1 MGNFTSALS
10 WFTHNINTQEYVSFD
25 RLILTTGSDKIHS
38 DGVVANST
46 TAASNNGP
54 ITGSFNV
61 TRQVSLTTTNALID
75 VDLNISH
82 KESDAYDGV
91 SAVISTSNGAVK
103 ANMGL
108 YYSNETHSDS
118 QGGKF
123 DLVASTKNALVD
135 LQFTTAPVDSIL
147 ACSVSTSN
155 GPADVHLHPTYE
167 GSVTLVNSHGIT
179 GIHQNDALED
189 PSGRG
194 RSRVVGWDHKWKLWW
209 LGWVGWGEKKKA
221 GQLVV
226 KTSNADN
233 TLWL

>member
-1 MGNFTSALS
+1 MGNFTSSLS
-10 WFTHNINTQEYVSFD
+10 WFTYNIDTRQYVSFD
-25 RLILTTGSDKIHS
+25 QLTVTTGSDKIYS
-38 DGVVANST
+38 AGVLANSM

-61 TRQVSLTTTNALID
+61 TRQVSLTTTNAQID
-75 VDLNISH
+75 VDLNLFH
-82 KESDAYDGV
+82 KESDANDGM
-91 SAVISTSNGAVK
+91 SAVMSTSNGAVK
-103 ANMGL
+103 ANVGL

-123 DLVASTKNALVD
+123 DLIASTKNALVN

-155 GPADVHLHPTYE
+155 APVDVHLHPTYE
-167 GSVTLVNSHGIT
+167 GSVTLVNANGVT
-179 GIHQNDALED
+179 GVHQNDQLED

-194 RSRVVGWDHKWKLWW
+194 RPRVIVWDHMWKLWW
-209 LGWVGWGEKKKA
+209 LGWVGWGEKKRA

-226 KTSNADN
+226 KTSNAGN